1 MSAVHMCVFPFSVCH
16 CMFLLEHFFF
26 FDEDEIRDW
35 LVPGVQTCPLP
46 FRACPGTNVPWQPDS
61 QGLRAGDLSARGIS
75 AALEETRESKQIEAF
90 VFLKAARGVGE
101 HGIDFSEQ
109 SCQPAQVHL
118 VVAHNSG

>member
-1 MSAVHMCVFPFSVCH
+1 VNFILGVRNHFLPDCGGALVFAAPLAHPCK
-16 CMFLLEHFFF
+16 FL
-26 FDEDEIRDW
+26 
-35 LVPGVQTCPLP
+35 P
-46 FRACPGTNVPWQPDS
+46 CPGTNVPWQPDS
-61 QGLRAGDLSARGIS
+61 QGLCAGDLSARGIS